1 MAELNSDPEIKQQLN
16 SDPASKLYDSIK
28 SKYMINNHIF
38 DIIKRYFKISEDN
51 SCLEFKSTADDQY
64 IKKIVRILYYEDNW
78 YIEYGIEK
86 KYRLRNETVH
96 GKTVKC
102 TKVIDNNIFSSD
114 EWENI
119 VSVSSIGEMIRFL
132 VNEVL

>member
-64 IKKIVRILYYEDNW
+64 IKKIVRILYYEDN
-78 YIEYGIEK
+78 
-86 KYRLRNETVH
+86 
-96 GKTVKC
+96 
-102 TKVIDNNIFSSD
+102 
-114 EWENI
+114 
-119 VSVSSIGEMIRFL
+119 
-132 VNEVL
+132 